1 MDPETAKKHRP
12 ESALFDFTTRDAIIY
27 ALGIGATTQND
38 LHFLYE
44 NHEKFQVF
52 PTFVVAPGLQ
62 ANSLGSWP
70 GIEFDLQRIL
80 HGEQY
85 IEFFEPLPLEGQFRS
100 ETRVV
105 DVLDK
110 GSGALFLVNVDTYD
124 NRNNKKVCT
133 QQFGTFQ
140 VGSGK
145 FGGPRSSPEER
156 PAPAVPD
163 RKPDRVVEDKTGA
176 DQAALYRMGSGDLN
190 PLHVD
195 PEFARLSGFKQ
206 PILHG
211 LCSLGFATRQ
221 VLREFGGNDGHN
233 LKAVKVRFSSP
244 VVPGQALRTE
254 MWKEGNR
261 IHFQT
266 KAVQLHVTETGKV
279 VLANGYVDLRPTSAT
294 ETSQAAPA
302 GNAKGL
308 KSKVIFD
315 TIKAELPKQ
324 KDVVKKVNAIVQYD
338 ITKDGKTAAQFT
350 IDLKN
355 GNGDVYEGTP
365 KNGEKPS
372 VTVTVD
378 DDNFAQIVAGKLDG
392 TKAFM
397 TGKLKAKGNILL
409 LRKLSGVLSGA
420 QKSRI

>member
-1 MDPETAKKHRP
+1 PQPEC
-12 ESALFDFTTRDAIIY
+12 
-27 ALGIGATTQND
+27 
-38 LHFLYE
+38 FL
-44 NHEKFQVF
+44 
-52 PTFVVAPGLQ
+52 
-62 ANSLGSWP
+62 

-85 IEFFEPLPLEGQFRS
+85 IEFFEPLPLDGQFRS

-110 GSGALFLVNVDTYD
+110 RSGALFLVNVDTYD
-124 NRNNKKVCT
+124 NRKGKKVCT

-156 PAPAVPD
+156 TAPAVP
-163 RKPDRVVEDKTGA
+163 
-176 DQAALYRMGSGDLN
+176 
-190 PLHVD
+190 
-195 PEFARLSGFKQ
+195 
-206 PILHG
+206 
-211 LCSLGFATRQ
+211 
-221 VLREFGGNDGHN
+221 
-233 LKAVKVRFSSP
+233 
-244 VVPGQALRTE
+244 

-266 KAVQLHVTETGKV
+266 KVTETG
-279 VLANGYVDLRPTSAT
+279 S
-294 ETSQAAPA
+294 
-302 GNAKGL
+302 
-308 KSKVIFD
+308 
-315 TIKAELPKQ
+315 KQ
-324 KDVVKKVNAIVQYD
+324 KDVVKKVNALVQYD
-338 ITKDGKTAAQFT
+338 ITKDGKTTAQFT

-355 GNGDVYEGTP
+355 GNGDVYEGIP

-420 QKSRI
+420 LKSRI